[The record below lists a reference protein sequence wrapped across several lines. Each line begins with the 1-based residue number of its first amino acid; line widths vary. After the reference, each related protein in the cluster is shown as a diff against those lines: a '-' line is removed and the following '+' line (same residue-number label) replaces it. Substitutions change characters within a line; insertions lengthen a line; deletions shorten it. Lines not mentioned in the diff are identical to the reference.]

1 MVTHSMKCMQHT
13 FRNSVLLA
21 AISIE
26 YDSKWWDTGW
36 LVAGCTLKFT
46 FIRVC
51 HHIGSTDRLRHVD
64 TS

>member
-1 MVTHSMKCMQHT
+1 MKCMQHT
-13 FRNSVLLA
+13 CRNSILFT
-21 AISIE
+21 AIPVE
-26 YDSKWWDTGW
+26 YDSKWGGAGW

-46 FIRVC
+46 LIRIC